1 MRRRGVAGAILVLAA
16 LGAWQPARA
25 SAAGSHDTAQLDPAS
40 LSAKELQSFANAARA
55 VFRIRQAYA
64 PKVQA
69 AHSEMDARDVIVS
82 AQKEM
87 EDAIR
92 RAGMTVKRY
101 NDILKLAQRDAALAA
116 RIQALVDKAA
126 REEKR

>member
-1 MRRRGVAGAILVLAA
+1 MGWRRLTAVALMVVA
-16 LGAWQPARA
+16 LGAWQPAPAGAADSRA
-25 SAAGSHDTAQLDPAS
+25 VAQPDPAAIP
-40 LSAKELQSFANAARA
+40 AKELRSFANAARA

-69 AHSEMDARDVIVS
+69 AHSEMDARDFIVA

-87 EDAIR
+87 EGAIR
-92 RAGMTVKRY
+92 REGMTVSRY
-101 NDILKLAQRDAALAA
+101 NDILKLAQRDAALAG
-116 RIQALVDKAA
+116 RIQELVDKAA

>member
-1 MRRRGVAGAILVLAA
+1 MVLYRLAA
-16 LGAWQPARA
+16 VALMVAAIGAWQPAKGA
-25 SAAGSHDTAQLDPAS
+25 TAQADPAAIP
-40 LSAKELQSFANAARA
+40 AKELRSFANAARA

-69 AHSEMDARDVIVS
+69 ARSEMDARDFIVA

-92 RAGMTVKRY
+92 REGMSVARY
-101 NDILKLAQRDAALAA
+101 NDILKLAQRDAGLAGH
-116 RIQALVDKAA
+116 IQELVDKAA

>member
-1 MRRRGVAGAILVLAA
+1 MRPLRLAAMVLAVAA
-16 LGAWQPARA
+16 LGAWQPALA
-25 SAAGSHDTAQLDPAS
+25 SAAGSHGVAQLDAAS
-40 LSAKELQSFANAARA
+40 IPAKELQSFANAARA

-69 AHSEMDARDVIVS
+69 AHSEMDARDFIVA

-92 RAGMTVKRY
+92 REGMSVARY
-101 NDILKLAQRDAALAA
+101 NDILKLAQRDAALAG
-116 RIQALVDKAA
+116 RIQELVDKAA
-126 REEKR
+126 RKEKR

>member
-1 MRRRGVAGAILVLAA
+1 MGLRGLTAVALMVAA
-16 LGAWQPARA
+16 LGAWQPAPAGAADSRA
-25 SAAGSHDTAQLDPAS
+25 VAQPDPAAIP
-40 LSAKELQSFANAARA
+40 AKELRSFANAARA

-69 AHSEMDARDVIVS
+69 AHSEMDARDFIVA

-87 EDAIR
+87 EGAIR
-92 RAGMTVKRY
+92 REGMTVSRY
-101 NDILKLAQRDAALAA
+101 NDILKLAQRDAALAG
-116 RIQALVDKAA
+116 RIQELVDKAA